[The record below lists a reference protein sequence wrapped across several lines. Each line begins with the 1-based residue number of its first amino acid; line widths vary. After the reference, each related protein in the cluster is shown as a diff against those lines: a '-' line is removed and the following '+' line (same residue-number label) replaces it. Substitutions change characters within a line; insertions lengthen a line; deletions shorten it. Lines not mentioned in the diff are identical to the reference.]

1 MTGGGVD
8 YESGPYRVTIPAGQ
22 LSIQFNITINDDN
35 ILERDENFGVTINA
49 TSLPSQVNVADPYH
63 TTVTILDND
72 GKYHYIK
79 YKYRLMMSL

>member
-22 LSIQFNITINDDN
+22 LSIQFNIVINDDN

-49 TSLPSQVNVADPYH
+49 TSLPSHVNVTDPNH